1 MQKLI
6 YEAVIVGIITLLAS
20 NFFNTKSKIQVFFM
34 GVCIHLFFEYLG
46 LNKYYCENG
55 YACSGEK

>member
-20 NFFNTKSKIQVFFM
+20 NFFNTKIIFKY
-34 GVCIHLFFEYLG
+34 GD
-46 LNKYYCENG
+46 LNKIKPMTKMIIMFLSNLLVLNTT
-55 YACSGEK
+55 